1 MIIHSIKITNF
12 KSIYGSQTFN
22 FDNLKGLIK
31 LSGPIGSGKTTI
43 AEAILWGLY
52 GTVKGQNNGQ
62 LISWNAK
69 SCEIELWLTSKN
81 KDVHIVRNIFQPLI
95 VEIDGKTLSASS
107 KRNTQ
112 EILEDEVYDVPKL
125 AVTKMCVISFNAF
138 NSLAS
143 MSPGE
148 TKIFL
153 DDIFGFKLFSD
164 YNNEVIIERKAQQN
178 EQIKLNSIYEET
190 LKQIEKLKEKQAAQT
205 MQLKESVDLS
215 NIQNQ
220 RKLLVDKGI
229 SLKNQKADIKKER
242 DNKNSE
248 FESKIQVFV
257 AKMSEAAI
265 LGKQAKN
272 HYNTF
277 KSGICPTCGQ
287 KIDQAH
293 IDEYKIKMEE
303 YAAIYREND
312 AEKKKLEEEKQVTY
326 QSYLNKMAQYDA
338 DMDALRKQISVIDAE
353 LKSYND
359 SVQLIQDNYDEL
371 IKEFENK
378 VTNIKNELD
387 KCDVEI
393 GEWNEM
399 NELFTKTL
407 RYNLLETLIP
417 HINKSIQFFINK
429 MDQSYKVQYDQEF
442 KAHIFVDGWDKE
454 IAYNNLSTG
463 QRKSLDLAII
473 FGILQN
479 VITTI
484 DFNVFVL
491 DELFSNMDSDAR
503 NIMLNLLK
511 ETMSEDKT
519 IFVINHA
526 EMADDFFRFKIR
538 VKLDQIK
545 IKSQTKKNKEEVVV
559 KASKYELINFN
570 DNILQTKARS

>member
-1 MIIHSIKITNF
+1 MIIHNIRIQNF

-62 LISWNAK
+62 LVSWNAK
-69 SCEIELWLTSKN
+69 ACEIEINLTSKN
-81 KDVHIVRNIFQPLI
+81 KEVHIIRNIYQPLI
-95 VEIDGKTLSASS
+95 VEINGKTLLASS

-112 EILEDEVYDVPKL
+112 EILEDEIYDVPKL

-138 NSLAS
+138 NSLAAMNPS
-143 MSPGE
+143 E

-178 EQIKLNSIYEET
+178 EQLKLNSIYEET
-190 LKQIEKLKEKQAAQT
+190 LKQIEQLREKQAAQT
-205 MQLKESVDLS
+205 IQLQESVDLS
-215 NIQNQ
+215 GIQSKRAKLVNQ
-220 RKLLVDKGI
+220 GVA
-229 SLKNQKADIKKER
+229 LKNKKEDIKKER
-242 DNKNSE
+242 DTKNKE
-248 FESKIQVFV
+248 FESQIQVFV
-257 AKMSEAAI
+257 AKMSEAAT

-293 IDEYKIKMEE
+293 IDEYKNKMEE
-303 YAAIYREND
+303 YANVYRINE
-312 AEKKKLEEEKQVTY
+312 AEKKKIEEIKQKSY
-326 QSYLNKMAQYDA
+326 NSYLTKMAECDTE
-338 DMDALRKQISVIDAE
+338 MDSLRKQISAIDAE

-371 IKEFENK
+371 IKEYEEK
-378 VTNIKNELD
+378 AKTIKEELD

-442 KAHIFVDGWDKE
+442 KPHIFVDGWDKE

-479 VITTI
+479 VITSI

-519 IFVINHA
+519 LFVMNHA
-526 EMADDFFRFKIR
+526 EMADDFFKFKIR
-538 VKLDQIK
+538 VKLE
-545 IKSQTKKNKEEVVV
+545 SKKMVTQNKRNREDVVV
-559 KASKYELINFN
+559 KASKYELVKF
-570 DNILQTKARS
+570 

>member
-1 MIIHSIKITNF
+1 MIIHNIKITNF

-62 LISWNAK
+62 LVSWNAK
-69 SCEIELWLTSKN
+69 ACEIEINLTSKN
-81 KDVHIVRNIFQPLI
+81 KEVHIIRNIYQPLI
-95 VEIDGKTLSASS
+95 VEVNGKTLSASS

-112 EILEDEVYDVPKL
+112 EILEDEIYDVPKL

-138 NSLAS
+138 NSLAA

-178 EQIKLNSIYEET
+178 EQLKLNSIYEET
-190 LKQIEKLKEKQAAQT
+190 LKQIEQLREKQAAQT
-205 MQLKESVDLS
+205 MQLQESVDLS
-215 NIQNQ
+215 GIQSKRTNLVNQ
-220 RKLLVDKGI
+220 GVA
-229 SLKNQKADIKKER
+229 LKNKKVDIKKER
-242 DNKNSE
+242 DTKHQE
-248 FESKIQVFV
+248 FESQIQVFV
-257 AKMSEAAI
+257 AKMSEAAT

-293 IDEYKIKMEE
+293 IDEYKNKMEE
-303 YAAIYREND
+303 YANVYRTNE
-312 AEKKKLEEEKQVTY
+312 AEKKKLEGIKQESY
-326 QSYLNKMAQYDA
+326 NSYLIKMAECDTE
-338 DMDALRKQISVIDAE
+338 MDSLRKQISAIDAE

-371 IKEFENK
+371 IKEYETK
-378 VTNIKNELD
+378 AQTIKEELD
-387 KCDVEI
+387 KCDIEI

-442 KAHIFVDGWDKE
+442 KPHIFVDGWDKE

-479 VITTI
+479 VITSI

-519 IFVINHA
+519 IFVMNHA
-526 EMADDFFRFKIR
+526 EMADDFFKFKIR
-538 VKLDQIK
+538 VKLEPRKMVTQ
-545 IKSQTKKNKEEVVV
+545 NKRNHEDVVV
-559 KASKYELINFN
+559 KASKYELIKF
-570 DNILQTKARS
+570 

>member
-1 MIIHSIKITNF
+1 MIIHNIRIQNF

-62 LISWNAK
+62 LVSWNAK
-69 SCEIELWLTSKN
+69 SCEIEMNLTSKN
-81 KDVHIVRNIFQPLI
+81 KEVHIIRNIYQPLI
-95 VEIDGKTLSASS
+95 VEINGKTLLASS

-112 EILEDEVYDVPKL
+112 EILEDEIYDVPKL

-138 NSLAS
+138 NSLAA
-143 MSPGE
+143 MSPSE

-178 EQIKLNSIYEET
+178 EQLKLNSIYEET
-190 LKQIEKLKEKQAAQT
+190 LKQIEQLREKQAAQT
-205 MQLKESVDLS
+205 IQLQESVDLS
-215 NIQNQ
+215 GIQSKRAKLVNQ
-220 RKLLVDKGI
+220 GVAI
-229 SLKNQKADIKKER
+229 KNKKEDIKKER
-242 DNKNSE
+242 DIKNKE
-248 FESKIQVFV
+248 FESQIQVFV
-257 AKMSEAAI
+257 AKMSEAAT

-293 IDEYKIKMEE
+293 IDEYKNKMEE
-303 YAAIYREND
+303 YANIYRTNK
-312 AEKKKLEEEKQVTY
+312 AEKKKIEEIKQASY
-326 QSYLNKMAQYDA
+326 NSYLTKMSECDSE
-338 DMDALRKQISVIDAE
+338 MDSLRKQISAIDAE

-371 IKEFENK
+371 IKEYETK
-378 VTNIKNELD
+378 AKTIKEELD

-393 GEWNEM
+393 SEWNEM

-442 KAHIFVDGWDKE
+442 KPHIFVDGWDKE

-479 VITTI
+479 VITSI

-519 IFVINHA
+519 IFVMNHA
-526 EMADDFFRFKIR
+526 EMADDFFKFKIR
-538 VKLDQIK
+538 VKLE
-545 IKSQTKKNKEEVVV
+545 SKKMVTQNKRNREDVVV
-559 KASKYELINFN
+559 KASKYELVKF
-570 DNILQTKARS
+570 

>member
-1 MIIHSIKITNF
+1 MIIHNIKITNF

-62 LISWNAK
+62 LVSWNAK
-69 SCEIELWLTSKN
+69 ACEIEMNLTSKN
-81 KDVHIVRNIFQPLI
+81 KEVHIIRNIYQPLI
-95 VEIDGKTLSASS
+95 VEINGKTLLASS

-112 EILEDEVYDVPKL
+112 EILEDEIYDVPKL

-138 NSLAS
+138 NSLAA
-143 MSPGE
+143 MSPSE

-178 EQIKLNSIYEET
+178 EQLKLNSIYEET
-190 LKQIEKLKEKQAAQT
+190 LKQIEQLREKQAAQT
-205 MQLKESVDLS
+205 IQLQESVDLS
-215 NIQNQ
+215 GIQSKRAKLVNQ
-220 RKLLVDKGI
+220 GVAI
-229 SLKNQKADIKKER
+229 KNKKEDIKKER
-242 DNKNSE
+242 DIKNKE
-248 FESKIQVFV
+248 FESQIQVFV
-257 AKMSEAAI
+257 AKMSEAAT

-293 IDEYKIKMEE
+293 IDEYKNKMEE
-303 YAAIYREND
+303 YANIYRTNE
-312 AEKKKLEEEKQVTY
+312 AEKKKIEEIKQASY
-326 QSYLNKMAQYDA
+326 NSYLTKMSECDSE
-338 DMDALRKQISVIDAE
+338 MDSLRKQISAIDAE

-371 IKEFENK
+371 IKEYETK
-378 VTNIKNELD
+378 AKTIKEELD

-393 GEWNEM
+393 SEWNEM

-442 KAHIFVDGWDKE
+442 KPHIFVDGWDKE

-479 VITTI
+479 VITSI

-519 IFVINHA
+519 IFVMNHA
-526 EMADDFFRFKIR
+526 EMADDFFKFKIR
-538 VKLDQIK
+538 VKLE
-545 IKSQTKKNKEEVVV
+545 SKKMVTQNKRNREDVVV
-559 KASKYELINFN
+559 KASKYELVKF
-570 DNILQTKARS
+570 

>member
-1 MIIHSIKITNF
+1 MIIHNIRIQNF

-69 SCEIELWLTSKN
+69 ACEIEINLTSKN
-81 KDVHIVRNIFQPLI
+81 KKVHIVRNIYQPLI
-95 VEIDGKTLSASS
+95 VEVNGKTLSASS

-112 EILEDEVYDVPKL
+112 EILEDEIYDVPKL

-138 NSLAS
+138 NSLAA

-178 EQIKLNSIYEET
+178 EQLKLNSIYEET
-190 LKQIEKLKEKQAAQT
+190 LKQIDQLKEKQTSQT
-205 MQLKESVDLS
+205 MQLKESVDLTG
-215 NIQNQ
+215 IQSQ
-220 RKLLVDKGI
+220 RTELVNKGVSI
-229 SLKNQKADIKKER
+229 KNKKSEIKKER
-242 DNKNSE
+242 DLKNKE
-248 FESKIQVFV
+248 FENRIQEFI
-257 AKMSEAAI
+257 AKMSEAAT

-272 HYNTF
+272 NYNTF
-277 KSGICPTCGQ
+277 KSGVCPTCGQ
-287 KIDQAH
+287 KIDQEH
-293 IDEYKIKMEE
+293 IDTYKNKMEE
-303 YAAIYREND
+303 YAKIYRDNES
-312 AEKKKLEEEKQVTY
+312 EKKKLEIEKHNVYETY
-326 QSYLNKMAQYDA
+326 LLRMNECDS
-338 DMDALRKQISVIDAE
+338 DMDSLRKNISIIDAK

-359 SVQLIQDNYDEL
+359 SVQLIQDNYDDL
-371 IKEFENK
+371 IKEYEDKAN
-378 VTNIKNELD
+378 NIKEELD
-387 KCDVEI
+387 KCDIEI

-429 MDQSYKVQYDQEF
+429 MDQSYKIQYDQEF
-442 KAHIFVDGWDKE
+442 KPHIFVDGWDKE
-454 IAYNNLSTG
+454 ISYNNLSTG

-479 VITTI
+479 VITSI

-511 ETMSEDKT
+511 DTMSNDKT
-519 IFVINHA
+519 IFVMNHA
-526 EMADDFFRFKIR
+526 EMADDFFKYKIR
-538 VKLDQIK
+538 VKLEPRKMI
-545 IKSQTKKNKEEVVV
+545 SQNKKNKETVVV
-559 KASKYELINFN
+559 KASKYELVKF
-570 DNILQTKARS
+570 

>member
-1 MIIHSIKITNF
+1 MIIHNIKITNF

-62 LISWNAK
+62 LVSWNAK
-69 SCEIELWLTSKN
+69 ACEIEMNLTSKN
-81 KDVHIVRNIFQPLI
+81 KEVHIIRNIYQPLI
-95 VEIDGKTLSASS
+95 VEINGKTLLASS

-112 EILEDEVYDVPKL
+112 EILEDEIYDVPKL

-138 NSLAS
+138 NSLAA

-178 EQIKLNSIYEET
+178 EQLKLNSIYEET
-190 LKQIEKLKEKQAAQT
+190 LKQIDQLKEKQTSQT
-205 MQLKESVDLS
+205 MQLKESVDLTG
-215 NIQNQ
+215 IQSQ
-220 RKLLVDKGI
+220 RTELVNKGVSI
-229 SLKNQKADIKKER
+229 KNKKSEIKKER
-242 DNKNSE
+242 DLKNKE
-248 FESKIQVFV
+248 FENRIQEFI
-257 AKMSEAAI
+257 AKMSEAAT

-272 HYNTF
+272 NYNTF
-277 KSGICPTCGQ
+277 KSGVCPTCGQ
-287 KIDQAH
+287 KIDQEH
-293 IDEYKIKMEE
+293 IDTYKNKMEE
-303 YAAIYREND
+303 YAKIYRDNES
-312 AEKKKLEEEKQVTY
+312 EKKKLEIEKHNVYETY
-326 QSYLNKMAQYDA
+326 LLRMNECDS
-338 DMDALRKQISVIDAE
+338 DMDSLRKNISIIDAK

-359 SVQLIQDNYDEL
+359 SVQLIQDNYDDL
-371 IKEFENK
+371 IKEYEDKAN
-378 VTNIKNELD
+378 NIKEKLD
-387 KCDVEI
+387 KCDIEI

-429 MDQSYKVQYDQEF
+429 MDQSYKIQYDQEF
-442 KAHIFVDGWDKE
+442 KPHIFVDGWDKE
-454 IAYNNLSTG
+454 ISYNNLSTG

-479 VITTI
+479 VITSI

-511 ETMSEDKT
+511 DTMSNDKT
-519 IFVINHA
+519 IFVMNHA
-526 EMADDFFRFKIR
+526 EMADDFFKYKIR
-538 VKLDQIK
+538 VKLEPRKMI
-545 IKSQTKKNKEEVVV
+545 SQNKKNKETVVV
-559 KASKYELINFN
+559 KASKYELIKFN
-570 DNILQTKARS
+570 

>member
-1 MIIHSIKITNF
+1 MIIHNIKITNF
-12 KSIYGSQTFN
+12 KSIYGTQTFN

-31 LSGPIGSGKTTI
+31 LSGPIGAGKTTI

-62 LISWNAK
+62 LVAWNTK
-69 SCEIELWLTSKN
+69 SCEIEINLTSKN
-81 KDVHIVRNIFQPLI
+81 KDIHIIRNIHEPLI
-95 VEIDGKTLSASS
+95 VEINGKTLSASN

-112 EILEDEVYDVPKL
+112 EILEEEIYDVPKL
-125 AVTKMCVISFNAF
+125 AITKMCVISFNAF
-138 NSLAS
+138 NSLAA
-143 MSPGE
+143 MNPTE
-148 TKIFL
+148 TKTFL
-153 DDIFGFKLFSD
+153 DEIFGFKLFSD

-178 EQIKLNSIYEET
+178 EKIKLQSIYDENIS
-190 LKQIEKLKEKQAAQT
+190 QIENLKKKQNSQT
-205 MQLKESVDLS
+205 TQLKESL
-215 NIQNQ
+215 NIDETEEKREFLVNQ
-220 RKLLVDKGI
+220 GI
-229 SLKNQKADIKKER
+229 SLKNKKADIKKER
-242 DNKNSE
+242 DNTNKDY
-248 FESKIQVFV
+248 ESKIQVYV
-257 AKMSEAAI
+257 AKMSEAAT

-293 IDEYKIKMEE
+293 IDEYKSKMEE
-303 YAAIYREND
+303 YAKIYRENE
-312 AEKKKLEEEKQVTY
+312 AEKKKLEEEKQNTY
-326 QSYLNKMAQYDA
+326 NSYLTKMANCDVE
-338 DMDALRKQISVIDAE
+338 MDSLRKQISAIDAE

-371 IKEFENK
+371 IREYENK
-378 VTNIKNELD
+378 AKRIKDELD
-387 KCDVEI
+387 KCDIEI

-429 MDQSYKVQYDQEF
+429 LDQSYKIQYDQEF
-442 KAHIFVDGWDKE
+442 KPHIFVDGWDKE

-463 QRKSLDLAII
+463 QRKTLDLAII
-473 FGILQN
+473 FGILKN
-479 VITTI
+479 VIASV

-491 DELFSNMDSDAR
+491 DELFSNMDSDTR
-503 NIMLNLLK
+503 NVMLNLLK

-526 EMADDFFRFKIR
+526 EMADDYFKHKIR
-538 VKLDQIK
+538 VYLEPKK
-545 IKSQTKKNKEEVVV
+545 IISASKKKNEDILV
-559 KASKYELINFN
+559 KASKYEMKF
-570 DNILQTKARS
+570 

>member
-1 MIIHSIKITNF
+1 MIIHNIKITNF

-62 LISWNAK
+62 LVSWNAK
-69 SCEIELWLTSKN
+69 ACEIEMNLTSKN
-81 KDVHIVRNIFQPLI
+81 KEVHIIRNIYQPLI
-95 VEIDGKTLSASS
+95 VEINGKTLLASS

-112 EILEDEVYDVPKL
+112 EILEDEIYDVPKL

-138 NSLAS
+138 NSLAA
-143 MSPGE
+143 MSPSE

-178 EQIKLNSIYEET
+178 EQLKLNSIYEET
-190 LKQIEKLKEKQAAQT
+190 LKQIEQLREKQAAQT
-205 MQLKESVDLS
+205 IQLQESVDLS
-215 NIQNQ
+215 GIQSKRAKLVNQ
-220 RKLLVDKGI
+220 GVT
-229 SLKNQKADIKKER
+229 LKNKKEDIKKER
-242 DNKNSE
+242 DTKNKE
-248 FESKIQVFV
+248 FESQIQVFV
-257 AKMSEAAI
+257 AKMSEAAT

-293 IDEYKIKMEE
+293 IDEYKNKMEE
-303 YAAIYREND
+303 YANVYRTNE
-312 AEKKKLEEEKQVTY
+312 AEKKKIEEIKQKSY
-326 QSYLNKMAQYDA
+326 NSYLTKMAECDTE
-338 DMDALRKQISVIDAE
+338 MDSLRKQISAIDAE

-371 IKEFENK
+371 IKEYEEK
-378 VTNIKNELD
+378 AKTIKEELD

-442 KAHIFVDGWDKE
+442 KPHIFVDGWDKE

-479 VITTI
+479 VITSI

-511 ETMSEDKT
+511 ETMSEDKA

-526 EMADDFFRFKIR
+526 EMADDFFKFKIR
-538 VKLDQIK
+538 VKLE
-545 IKSQTKKNKEEVVV
+545 SKKMVTQNKRNREDVVV
-559 KASKYELINFN
+559 KASKYELVKF
-570 DNILQTKARS
+570 

>member
-1 MIIHSIKITNF
+1 MIIHQLKITNF
-12 KSIYGSQTFN
+12 KSIYGTQTFN

-31 LSGPIGSGKTTI
+31 LSGPIGAGKTTI

-69 SCEIELWLTSKN
+69 ACEIEINLTSKN
-81 KDVHIVRNIFQPLI
+81 KEVHIVRNIYQPLI
-95 VEIDGKTLSASS
+95 VEVNGKTLSASS

-112 EILEDEVYDVPKL
+112 EILEEEIYDVPKL
-125 AVTKMCVISFNAF
+125 AITKMCVISFNAF
-138 NSLAS
+138 NSLAA

-164 YNNEVIIERKAQQN
+164 YNNEVVIERKFQQN
-178 EQIKLNSIYEET
+178 EQLKLNSIYEET
-190 LKQIEKLKEKQAAQT
+190 LKQIDQLKEKQTSQT
-205 MQLKESVDLS
+205 MQLKESVDLTG
-215 NIQNQ
+215 IQSQ
-220 RKLLVDKGI
+220 RTELVNKGVSI
-229 SLKNQKADIKKER
+229 KNKKSEIKKER
-242 DNKNSE
+242 DLKNKE
-248 FESKIQVFV
+248 FENRIQEFI
-257 AKMSEAAI
+257 AKMSEAAT

-272 HYNTF
+272 NYNTF
-277 KSGICPTCGQ
+277 KSGVCPTCGQ
-287 KIDQAH
+287 KIDQEH
-293 IDEYKIKMEE
+293 IDTYKNKMEE
-303 YAAIYREND
+303 YAKIYRDNES
-312 AEKKKLEEEKQVTY
+312 EKKKLEIEKHNVYETY
-326 QSYLNKMAQYDA
+326 LLRMNECDS
-338 DMDALRKQISVIDAE
+338 DMDSLRKNISIIDAK

-359 SVQLIQDNYDEL
+359 SVQLIQDNYDDL
-371 IKEFENK
+371 IKEYEDKAN
-378 VTNIKNELD
+378 NIKEELD
-387 KCDVEI
+387 KCDIEI

-429 MDQSYKVQYDQEF
+429 MDQSYKIQYDQEF
-442 KAHIFVDGWDKE
+442 KPHIFVDGWDKE
-454 IAYNNLSTG
+454 ISYNNLSTG

-479 VITTI
+479 VITSI

-511 ETMSEDKT
+511 DTMSNDKT
-519 IFVINHA
+519 IFVMNHA
-526 EMADDFFRFKIR
+526 EMADDFFKYKIR
-538 VKLDQIK
+538 VKLEPRKMI
-545 IKSQTKKNKEEVVV
+545 SQNKKNKETVVV
-559 KASKYELINFN
+559 KASKYELIKFN
-570 DNILQTKARS
+570 

>member
-1 MIIHSIKITNF
+1 MIIHNIRIQNF

-62 LISWNAK
+62 LVSWNAK
-69 SCEIELWLTSKN
+69 ACEIEMNLTSKN
-81 KDVHIVRNIFQPLI
+81 KEVHIIRNIYQPLI
-95 VEIDGKTLSASS
+95 VEINGKTLLASS

-112 EILEDEVYDVPKL
+112 EILEDEIYDVPKL

-138 NSLAS
+138 NSLAA
-143 MSPGE
+143 MSPSE

-178 EQIKLNSIYEET
+178 EQLKLNSIYEET
-190 LKQIEKLKEKQAAQT
+190 LKQIEQLREKQAAQT
-205 MQLKESVDLS
+205 IQLQESVDLS
-215 NIQNQ
+215 GIQSKRTKLVNQ
-220 RKLLVDKGI
+220 GV
-229 SLKNQKADIKKER
+229 SLKNKKEDIKKER
-242 DNKNSE
+242 DTKNKE
-248 FESKIQVFV
+248 FEAQIQVFV
-257 AKMSEAAI
+257 AKMSEAAT

-293 IDEYKIKMEE
+293 IDEYKNKMEE
-303 YAAIYREND
+303 YANVYRTNE
-312 AEKKKLEEEKQVTY
+312 AEKKKIEETKQKSY
-326 QSYLNKMAQYDA
+326 NSYLTKMAECDTE
-338 DMDALRKQISVIDAE
+338 MDSLRKQISAIDAE

-371 IKEFENK
+371 IKEYEEK
-378 VTNIKNELD
+378 AKTIKEELD

-442 KAHIFVDGWDKE
+442 KPHIFVDGWDKE

-479 VITTI
+479 VITSI

-519 IFVINHA
+519 IFVMNHA
-526 EMADDFFRFKIR
+526 EMADDFFKFKIR
-538 VKLDQIK
+538 VKLE
-545 IKSQTKKNKEEVVV
+545 SKKMVTQNKRNREDVVV
-559 KASKYELINFN
+559 KASKYELVKF
-570 DNILQTKARS
+570 

>member
-1 MIIHSIKITNF
+1 MIIHNIKITNF

-62 LISWNAK
+62 LVSWNAK
-69 SCEIELWLTSKN
+69 SCEIEMNLTSKN
-81 KDVHIVRNIFQPLI
+81 KEVHIIRNIYQPLI
-95 VEIDGKTLSASS
+95 VEINGKTLLASS

-112 EILEDEVYDVPKL
+112 EILEDEIYDVPKL

-138 NSLAS
+138 NSLAA
-143 MSPGE
+143 MSPSE

-178 EQIKLNSIYEET
+178 EQLKLNSIYEET
-190 LKQIEKLKEKQAAQT
+190 LKQIEQLREKQAAQT
-205 MQLKESVDLS
+205 IQLQESVDLS
-215 NIQNQ
+215 GIQSKRAKLVNQ
-220 RKLLVDKGI
+220 GVAI
-229 SLKNQKADIKKER
+229 KNKKEDIKKER
-242 DNKNSE
+242 DIKNKE
-248 FESKIQVFV
+248 FESQIQVFV
-257 AKMSEAAI
+257 AKMSEAAT

-293 IDEYKIKMEE
+293 IDEYKNKMEE
-303 YAAIYREND
+303 YANIYRTNE
-312 AEKKKLEEEKQVTY
+312 AEKKKIEEIKQASY
-326 QSYLNKMAQYDA
+326 NSYLTKMSECDSE
-338 DMDALRKQISVIDAE
+338 MDSLRKQISAIDAE

-371 IKEFENK
+371 IKEYETK
-378 VTNIKNELD
+378 AKTIKEELD
-387 KCDVEI
+387 NCDVEI
-393 GEWNEM
+393 SEWNEM

-442 KAHIFVDGWDKE
+442 KPHIFVDGWDKE

-479 VITTI
+479 VITSI

-519 IFVINHA
+519 IFVMNHA
-526 EMADDFFRFKIR
+526 EMADDFFKFKIR
-538 VKLDQIK
+538 VKLE
-545 IKSQTKKNKEEVVV
+545 SKKMVTQNKRNREDVVV
-559 KASKYELINFN
+559 KASKYELVKF
-570 DNILQTKARS
+570 

>member
-1 MIIHSIKITNF
+1 MIIHNIRIQNF

-62 LISWNAK
+62 LVSWNAK
-69 SCEIELWLTSKN
+69 SCEIEINLTSKN
-81 KDVHIVRNIFQPLI
+81 KEVHIIRNIYQPLI
-95 VEIDGKTLSASS
+95 VEINGKTLLASS

-112 EILEDEVYDVPKL
+112 EILEDEIYDVPKL

-138 NSLAS
+138 NSLAA

-164 YNNEVIIERKAQQN
+164 YNNEVVIERKIQQN
-178 EQIKLNSIYEET
+178 EQLKLNSIYEET
-190 LKQIEKLKEKQAAQT
+190 LKQIDQLKEKQTSQT
-205 MQLKESVDLS
+205 MQLKESVDLTG
-215 NIQNQ
+215 IQSQ
-220 RKLLVDKGI
+220 RTELVNKGVSI
-229 SLKNQKADIKKER
+229 KNKKSEIKKER
-242 DNKNSE
+242 DLKNKE
-248 FESKIQVFV
+248 FENRIQEFI
-257 AKMSEAAI
+257 AKMSEAAT

-272 HYNTF
+272 NYNTF
-277 KSGICPTCGQ
+277 KSGVCPTCGQ
-287 KIDQAH
+287 KIDQEH
-293 IDEYKIKMEE
+293 IDTYKNKMEE
-303 YAAIYREND
+303 YAKIYRDNES
-312 AEKKKLEEEKQVTY
+312 EKKKLEIEKHNVYETY
-326 QSYLNKMAQYDA
+326 LLRMNECDS
-338 DMDALRKQISVIDAE
+338 DMDSLRKNISIIDAK

-371 IKEFENK
+371 IKEYEDKAN
-378 VTNIKNELD
+378 NIKEELD
-387 KCDVEI
+387 KCDIEI

-429 MDQSYKVQYDQEF
+429 MDQSYKIQYDQEF
-442 KAHIFVDGWDKE
+442 KPHIFVDGWDKE

-479 VITTI
+479 VITSI

-511 ETMSEDKT
+511 DTMSNDKT
-519 IFVINHA
+519 IFVMNHA
-526 EMADDFFRFKIR
+526 EMADDFFKYKIR
-538 VKLDQIK
+538 VKLEPRKMI
-545 IKSQTKKNKEEVVV
+545 SQNKKNKETVVV
-559 KASKYELINFN
+559 KASKYELIKFN
-570 DNILQTKARS
+570 

>member
-1 MIIHSIKITNF
+1 MIIHNIKITNF

-62 LISWNAK
+62 LVSWNAK
-69 SCEIELWLTSKN
+69 ACEIEMNLTSKN
-81 KDVHIVRNIFQPLI
+81 KEVHIIRNIYQPLI
-95 VEIDGKTLSASS
+95 VEINGKTLLASS

-112 EILEDEVYDVPKL
+112 EILEDEIYDVPKL

-138 NSLAS
+138 NSLAA
-143 MSPGE
+143 MSPSE

-178 EQIKLNSIYEET
+178 EQLKLNSIYEET
-190 LKQIEKLKEKQAAQT
+190 LKQIEQLREKQAAQT
-205 MQLKESVDLS
+205 IQLQESVDLS
-215 NIQNQ
+215 GIQSKRAKLVNQ
-220 RKLLVDKGI
+220 GVAI
-229 SLKNQKADIKKER
+229 KNKKEDIKKER
-242 DNKNSE
+242 DIKNKE
-248 FESKIQVFV
+248 FESQIQVFV
-257 AKMSEAAI
+257 AKMSEAAT

-293 IDEYKIKMEE
+293 IDEYKNKMEE
-303 YAAIYREND
+303 YANVYRTNE
-312 AEKKKLEEEKQVTY
+312 AEKKKIEEIKQASY
-326 QSYLNKMAQYDA
+326 NSYLTKMSECDSE
-338 DMDALRKQISVIDAE
+338 MDSLRKQISAIDAE

-371 IKEFENK
+371 IKEYEEK
-378 VTNIKNELD
+378 AKTIKEELD

-393 GEWNEM
+393 SEWNEM

-442 KAHIFVDGWDKE
+442 KPHIFVDGWDKE

-479 VITTI
+479 VITSI

-519 IFVINHA
+519 IFVMNHA
-526 EMADDFFRFKIR
+526 EMADDFFKFKIR
-538 VKLDQIK
+538 VKLE
-545 IKSQTKKNKEEVVV
+545 SKKMVTQNKRNHEDVVV
-559 KASKYELINFN
+559 KASKYELVKF
-570 DNILQTKARS
+570 

>member
-1 MIIHSIKITNF
+1 MIIHNIKITNF

-62 LISWNAK
+62 LVSWNAK
-69 SCEIELWLTSKN
+69 ACEIEMNLTSKN
-81 KDVHIVRNIFQPLI
+81 KEVHIIRNIYQPLI
-95 VEIDGKTLSASS
+95 VEINGKTLLASS

-112 EILEDEVYDVPKL
+112 EILEDEIYDVPKL

-138 NSLAS
+138 NSLAA
-143 MSPGE
+143 MSPSE

-178 EQIKLNSIYEET
+178 EQLKLNSIYEET
-190 LKQIEKLKEKQAAQT
+190 LKQIEQLREKQAAQT
-205 MQLKESVDLS
+205 IQLQESVDLS
-215 NIQNQ
+215 GIQSKRAKLVNQ
-220 RKLLVDKGI
+220 GVT
-229 SLKNQKADIKKER
+229 LKNKKEDIKKER
-242 DNKNSE
+242 DTKNKE
-248 FESKIQVFV
+248 FESQIQVFV
-257 AKMSEAAI
+257 AKMSEAAT

-293 IDEYKIKMEE
+293 IDEYKNKMEE
-303 YAAIYREND
+303 YANVYRTNE
-312 AEKKKLEEEKQVTY
+312 AEKKKIEEIKQKSY
-326 QSYLNKMAQYDA
+326 NSYLTKMAECDTE
-338 DMDALRKQISVIDAE
+338 MDSLRKQISAIDAE

-371 IKEFENK
+371 IKEYEEK
-378 VTNIKNELD
+378 AKTIKEELD

-393 GEWNEM
+393 SEWNEM

-442 KAHIFVDGWDKE
+442 KPHIFVDGWDKE

-479 VITTI
+479 VITSI

-519 IFVINHA
+519 IFVMNHA
-526 EMADDFFRFKIR
+526 EMADDFFKFKIR
-538 VKLDQIK
+538 VKLE
-545 IKSQTKKNKEEVVV
+545 SKKMVTQNKRNREDVVV
-559 KASKYELINFN
+559 KASKYELVKF
-570 DNILQTKARS
+570 